1 MSIVELRAEQHVQN
15 DSVCQLAADVPCRN
29 GERHAAAEKGSMT
42 NDVIE
47 AEKMTTMIKLLSLPR
62 GNMLIRVN
70 IDDGGVI
77 VNDVVMPPP
86 PPNLILDNAFAKK
99 LYFDVVNELHKVWN
113 NSNNNNNNSS
123 NPLHWMPPNLD
134 NENPMQAIFE
144 DKSHK
149 GKKKP
154 TKSSHDDDDDGMVM
168 RRCGIDSAAA
178 SATTASSVS
187 YFLSIL
193 PLTRARM
200 MTTPTPTTN
209 FPRCHW
215 NSLIEFNNKWHCN
228 KIRRKTNSSSS
239 NNNNNRRGVMKSR
252 IATTR
257 LPVAAQRGV
266 LPSMLATIY
275 LLLLLLL
282 LLLVILFLLDHQSAA
297 Q

>member
-1 MSIVELRAEQHVQN
+1 M
-15 DSVCQLAADVPCRN
+15 
-29 GERHAAAEKGSMT
+29 
-42 NDVIE
+42 
-47 AEKMTTMIKLLSLPR
+47 
-62 GNMLIRVN
+62 
-70 IDDGGVI
+70 
-77 VNDVVMPPP
+77 VVV
-86 PPNLILDNAFAKK
+86 
-99 LYFDVVNELHKVWN
+99 Y
-113 NSNNNNNNSS
+113 NNNSS
-123 NPLHWMPPNLD
+123 NPLYWIPPNLD
-134 NENPMQAIFE
+134 NENPVQVIFE
-144 DKSHK
+144 DKSNK

-154 TKSSHDDDDDGMVM
+154 TKSNHDDDDGMV
-168 RRCGIDSAAA
+168 
-178 SATTASSVS
+178 
-187 YFLSIL
+187 
-193 PLTRARM
+193 TRGCCIVGAVAM
-200 MTTPTPTTN
+200 N